1 MTRRDVMS
9 LIKNEPYR
17 VGQWV
22 GFKDLTELHNKWLRL
37 FLFSKDD
44 VTLLGHRGSYKTTVL
59 SLFLALNIVIYPNK
73 TVLFF
78 RKTDADVQVVIKQ
91 VAKILESGCMQ
102 MIINKLYNG
111 KVLAFVKRT
120 DSEIHTNLCTTI
132 KGDSQLLGLGIG
144 TSITG
149 KHADIIITDDIV
161 NLTDR
166 ISKAERDKTKLRYQE
181 LQNVKNRSGRFINT
195 GTPWHKDDAISGM
208 PNKYI
213 YDCYSTGLISQEQLL
228 ELKKSM
234 SASLFS
240 ANYELKH
247 IADEDALFGNPNY
260 VKTTD
265 ELIYE
270 SRAQVDASYGGADGT
285 AFTIM
290 REQGGKIYALGKLW
304 HRHINDCLTDIDV
317 LMERF
322 KVGSII
328 CEQNADKGYLKAELS
343 ERGHIA
349 HLYHEK
355 QNKYVKISTYLKKN
369 WERIYWLDETDP
381 EYIAQICDYTENA
394 QHDDAPDSA
403 ASLLRSFEHKTK
415 FHTVKGGF

>member
-1 MTRRDVMS
+1 MTRCQILE
-9 LIKNEPYR
+9 LIRNKPYLI
-17 VGQWV
+17 GHWV
-22 GFKDLTELHNKWLRL
+22 GFKDLTELHNRWLRL
-37 FLFSKDD
+37 FLFSSDD

-59 SLFLALNIVIYPNK
+59 SLFLAINIVIYPNK

-78 RKTDADVQVVIKQ
+78 RKTDTDVQVVIKQ

-111 KVLAFVKRT
+111 KVLAFIKRT

-208 PNKYI
+208 PNKHI
-213 YDCYSTGLISQEQLL
+213 YDCYSTGLISKEQLL

-260 VKTTD
+260 AKTTD
-265 ELIYE
+265 E
-270 SRAQVDASYGGADGT
+270 
-285 AFTIM
+285 
-290 REQGGKIYALGKLW
+290 
-304 HRHINDCLTDIDV
+304 
-317 LMERF
+317 
-322 KVGSII
+322 
-328 CEQNADKGYLKAELS
+328 
-343 ERGHIA
+343 
-349 HLYHEK
+349 
-355 QNKYVKISTYLKKN
+355 
-369 WERIYWLDETDP
+369 P
-381 EYIAQICDYTENA
+381 
-394 QHDDAPDSA
+394 
-403 ASLLRSFEHKTK
+403 
-415 FHTVKGGF
+415 FH